1 MISKKYFS
9 IAEVAQICLLPMH
22 KLRYIEKSDR
32 NIKIT
37 KIRGRRYYTNQD
49 IKYIQETYPS
59 TVQTQANTAQNNTT
73 PSITKQI
80 DRLIENFSKL
90 AKNLET
96 LF

>member
-37 KIRGRRYYTNQD
+37 KIRGRRYYTDQD
-49 IKYIQETYPS
+49 IQYIQDSYSS
-59 TVQTQANTAQNNTT
+59 TAPIKVNHAII
-73 PSITKQI
+73 PQI
-80 DRLIENFSKL
+80 DKLIKNFSKL
-90 AKNLET
+90 AKTLEAR
-96 LF
+96 L